1 VIEVNKKV
9 LTGSG
14 NLNKKERKKKERKKE
29 RKKDDYG
36 VAISAHYGVASFS
49 SWSKVICNPDT
60 GIARIRGPLKTNAS
74 F

>member
-1 VIEVNKKV
+1 MIEVNKKV

-14 NLNKKERKKKERKKE
+14 DLNKKE

-36 VAISAHYGVASFS
+36 IAISAHYGVASFS

-60 GIARIRGPLKTNAS
+60 SIARIRGAPED
-74 F
+74 

>member
-14 NLNKKERKKKERKKE
+14 NLNKKERKKRERKKE
-29 RKKDDYG
+29 RKTTM
-36 VAISAHYGVASFS
+36 VLPSVRIMVLLHFRV
-49 SWSKVICNPDT
+49 WSKVICNPDT
-60 GIARIRGPLKTNAS
+60 GVARIRGPLKTNAS